1 MKKVVKSCF
10 HMYFLMSSEILVNF
24 AHYLV
29 EYAYPYLQ
37 NRSKVGKNSENNK
50 QIISGKKHLPDF

>member
-1 MKKVVKSCF
+1 
-10 HMYFLMSSEILVNF
+10 MYFLMSSEILVNF

-37 NRSKVGKNSENNK
+37 NHSKVGKL
-50 QIISGKKHLPDF
+50 Q